1 MAPGTMRLKLKYDE
15 LLSKLAFKYNLRC
28 YSMAM
33 LVVCGADS
41 ATQSVLSQ
49 VNVAIGG
56 GKR

>member
-1 MAPGTMRLKLKYDE
+1 VGVQEGKGGAG
-15 LLSKLAFKYNLRC
+15 
-28 YSMAM
+28 MAM